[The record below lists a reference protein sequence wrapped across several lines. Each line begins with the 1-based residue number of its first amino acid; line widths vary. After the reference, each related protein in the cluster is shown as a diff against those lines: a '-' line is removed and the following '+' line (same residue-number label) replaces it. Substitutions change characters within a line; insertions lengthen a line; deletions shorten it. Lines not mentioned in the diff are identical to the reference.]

1 MNGTCFKI
9 MKQLLLTIAAV
20 VLVGCGESKKQNIWE
35 AAASNDTNT
44 IDLLIA
50 LGQNVNAKD
59 GGLGTPIHHAAIEGH
74 KALIK
79 YLIEKGAKINEINS
93 IGYTPLHYAA
103 QAGNN
108 EVVEML
114 IANGAELNLRDNID
128 GGPLYENIVG
138 GNTPLMHAVFAYEKD
153 TIELLLKSGAEVNL
167 LYDMGFTA
175 LDIINLK
182 AEAVKREEQQKLLSE
197 IADLLRKHGAKTGA
211 ELKAEGK

>member
-1 MNGTCFKI
+1 
-9 MKQLLLTIAAV
+9 MKQLLITIAAL
-20 VLVGCGESKKQNIWE
+20 VLVGCGESKEQNIWE

-59 GGLGTPIHHAAIEGH
+59 GSIGAPIHHAAIEGP
-74 KALIK
+74 KDLIK
-79 YLIEKGAKINEINS
+79 YLIEKGANINEINS

-114 IANGAELNLRDNID
+114 IANGAELNLRDKMD
-128 GGPLYENIVG
+128 GPLHQNVVG
-138 GNTPLMHAVFAYEKD
+138 GNTPLMHAVLAYKKD
-153 TIELLLKSGAEVNL
+153 TVELLLKSGAEVNL
-167 LYDMGFTA
+167 LYDKGFTA
-175 LDIINLK
+175 FDIINLRSK
-182 AEAVKREEQQKLLSE
+182 AVKREEQQELLSE
-197 IADLLRKHGAKTGA
+197 IADLLRKHGGKTGE